1 MLALD
6 THVLIWLIN
15 GDAKLGPLIRDRIED
30 SGQTDEVLLPVA
42 VFWEIAMLI
51 INRRLELASPVTSWA
66 RDVVARPGLVVA
78 PLTAEIEIESNV
90 LPGNV
95 GGDPADRLIVAT
107 SRISNAI
114 LVTGDRDIIRHAEAG
129 HVSVL
134 AA

>member
-15 GDAKLGPLIRDRIED
+15 GDVRLGPLIRDRIED
-30 SGQTDEVLLPVA
+30 AGQAHEVILPGA
-42 VFWEIAMLI
+42 VFWEIAMLVM
-51 INRRLELASPVTSWA
+51 NRRLELASPIGSWT

-78 PLTAEIEIESNV
+78 PLALEIVIESNA
-90 LPGNV
+90 LPGKFY
-95 GGDPADRLIVAT
+95 GDLADRMIVAT
-107 SRISNAI
+107 SRGSNAI
-114 LVTGDRDIIRHAEAG
+114 LVTRDRDIIRYAEAG

>member
-15 GDAKLGPLIRDRIED
+15 GDVRLGPLIRDRIED
-30 SGQTDEVLLPVA
+30 AGQAHEVILSVA

-51 INRRLELASPVTSWA
+51 MNRRLELASPVTFWA
-66 RDVVARPGLVVA
+66 RDVVARPSIVVA
-78 PLTAEIEIESNV
+78 PLTAEIVIESNA
-90 LPGNV
+90 LPGNFC
-95 GGDPADRLIVAT
+95 GAPADRMIVAT

-114 LVTGDRDIIRHAEAG
+114 LVTRDRDIIRYAEAG
-129 HVSVL
+129 HVSAL